1 MALVRWE
8 PVTVNRLFSNLFDTP
23 TNAAPARRWTP
34 ATDLAE
40 TAEAYVLRADL
51 PGLSPDD
58 VHIELENRVL
68 SISGERRAE
77 TTDQGAG
84 YHRVERSFG
93 SFRRS
98 LTLPAGVDAEA
109 ITAAFDNGVLTV
121 RVPKPEAV
129 KPRRVSIAIEGA
141 QSPPAVEASPDA
153 PATDEQ
159 VA

>member
-23 TNAAPARRWTP
+23 TGAAPARRWTP

-40 TAEAYVLRADL
+40 TADAYVLRADL
-51 PGLSPDD
+51 PGLRPED
-58 VHIELENRVL
+58 VTIELENRVL

-77 TTDQGAG
+77 TTENGAG

-93 SFRRS
+93 AFRRS

-109 ITAAFDNGVLTV
+109 ITASFDQGVLTV
-121 RVPKPEAV
+121 TVPKPAAV

-141 QSPPAVEASPDA
+141 EAKPAPEAPQCEDQA
-153 PATDEQ
+153 A
-159 VA
+159 A